1 MGEKDKK
8 LEIVACHFTEEEVT
22 NCQRLKPEHFRK
34 SLIKTPKDGTPGK
47 VEESGEDV
55 VVTDKENDEAPH
67 GARPLT

>member
-1 MGEKDKK
+1 MPFYRGGGHKLPEIKAWALQEKPD
-8 LEIVACHFTEEEVT
+8 
-22 NCQRLKPEHFRK
+22 
-34 SLIKTPKDGTPGK
+34 KTPKDGTPGK